1 MQSFLSLK
9 NGSTLL
15 RESSNA
21 PQGCAEK
28 DCNMEANRIV
38 YSKLLQIKFIVYIV
52 ME

>member
-28 DCNMEANRIV
+28 DCNMELNRRV
-38 YSKLLQIKFIVYIV
+38 NSKYWLIKYIVYIV

>member
-1 MQSFLSLK
+1 MKKLSFFHTPFLSLK

-28 DCNMEANRIV
+28 DCNMELNRIV
-38 YSKLLQIKFIVYIV
+38 YSK
-52 ME
+52 